1 MLPHPHARQSGLRHV
16 IVLFVRRCI
25 AAAGFVSFAGDLSLL
40 FPVDIRNAHVYVK
53 AAEAVEARDMMQA
66 EELLG
71 GAGLW
76 AAAAQMHRVYGS
88 QDDFAR
94 VASAHAPQLLKPDA
108 KQQHRSSEQRNSV
121 SQPDRTNIPTGTN
134 SDAHDTD
141 SSSHAVRPP
150 PSCYRFSITALSR
163 SLWSLT
169 SAILHSR
176 QACILTSPHVHLTRE
191 CLQFF
196 VVHRVVVFGS
206 RCWDSP

>member
-1 MLPHPHARQSGLRHV
+1 MQNLNP
-16 IVLFVRRCI
+16 IKMWK
-25 AAAGFVSFAGDLSLL
+25 SLL
-40 FPVDIRNAHVYVK
+40 MFAIVK
-53 AAEAVEARDMMQA
+53 LLT
-66 EELLG
+66 LLG

-141 SSSHAVRPP
+141 SSSHAASSAHPP
-150 PSCYRFSITALSR
+150 PAIAFPSPPSPVRSGLLRARFFIPGKHAY
-163 SLWSLT
+163 
-169 SAILHSR
+169 
-176 QACILTSPHVHLTRE
+176 
-191 CLQFF
+191 
-196 VVHRVVVFGS
+196 
-206 RCWDSP
+206 